1 MESFPKSFS
10 VNGAK
15 AALAAAGA
23 TAASSS
29 SASPFGGGGG
39 GGGGPAAM
47 LRCSKRFAVY
57 EVACGRLFT
66 QYVCHCMSH
75 YVRISVIHSS
85 HISDDIST
93 A

>member
-1 MESFPKSFS
+1 MVIMLDYGTINFVSFQFYPTSQHVKRSFGVESFPKSFS

-39 GGGGPAAM
+39 GGPAAM
-47 LRCSKRFAVY
+47 LRCSKRSAVY
-57 EVACGRLFT
+57 KVA
-66 QYVCHCMSH
+66 
-75 YVRISVIHSS
+75 
-85 HISDDIST
+85 
-93 A
+93 

>member
-1 MESFPKSFS
+1 MSLSP
-10 VNGAK
+10 

-39 GGGGPAAM
+39 GGPAAM
-47 LRCSKRFAVY
+47 LRHSKRFAVY